1 MIRVSAARPVAVAMF
16 YVALACL
23 GIRAWMNIPIE
34 LMPNAELP
42 RLTVSA
48 SWPGS
53 SPETVEAFLTS
64 PLEAEIQLMDGVAKV
79 TSRSTEDGASIEVR
93 FARDTDMN
101 FARLDLSERL
111 ANLEESVLPAGVG
124 RVAVTPYVPDDF
136 AAAERALMRYTLT
149 GRRTQQSLREHL
161 DDVVAPELSQVEG
174 VAYVSARGGRDRL
187 LEVELDRSRMAALKV
202 TPGDVASGLAGL
214 DMVREAGSVRDETR
228 EWTITIRNRAATAA
242 DVRSAVIGTAA
253 GRSVRISDV
262 ATVRTGYEEARSHYR
277 IDGQPA
283 VSLSVYREVG
293 ANSVAVAERVRER
306 ASGIVSRLP
315 ANTRFVLQYDG
326 SERIREQLSD
336 QRSRAALSVVVILG
350 VLILFL
356 GSVRTSLIVFATIAF
371 SVLIAINVIYFGGYT
386 MNQLTLMGL
395 AAGFGLYVDNSIV
408 VLENIYR
415 RWQEGAPRREAIVDG
430 ARHVV
435 LPVMAATATTLVV
448 YAPFLYLT
456 GEQRVY
462 YLPLAVIIVL
472 SVLGSVVVAFS
483 FIPAMVG
490 RLLPAEQ
497 WRSLADRSRPP
508 PYQRLYLG
516 LVAGTLRRPW
526 IAVAVPALLLV
537 GSGYLFNE
545 HVPRGRLWG
554 WGGGDRTYIDL
565 YVRLPRGSDIERTD
579 EFARFFEDRLS
590 AMPEV
595 REFVT
600 NVSETSSHTRISF
613 PEALEHTSVP
623 VAIKDRLFAYS
634 LGFARAEVRV
644 YGYGPSFYGGGGGSS
659 GNYGIQVL
667 GYNYEE
673 VRDIAENL
681 GARLERFSRI
691 RDVDTNA
698 SFGFGASDRATE
710 FAVAIQ
716 REAAARYKIPV
727 SRLVQHV
734 SAAVRGQVA
743 SNTIKMGGDEIRYD
757 VKLEGHRE
765 VDLHELMNT
774 VVLNPEGEPLRLGQV
789 AAIEEREVLGT
800 ILRED
805 QRYQRTVRYE
815 FRGPR
820 KLGDVTYDAV
830 IDATSVPPGYTL
842 KKGAGWGIW
851 SQEDKSQIY
860 VVLTVA
866 LLLVYMVTAALFES
880 LRLPLCVLLAVP
892 MALIG
897 VFLLFFFSGAHF
909 TREAYIGVIM
919 MGGIVVNNAILLVD
933 HINRVRQE
941 SALALQEAV
950 LQATLERVR
959 PILMTSATTIMALL
973 PLVLFSPTAD
983 ANIWNAI
990 AYTLIGGLLA
1000 STFLVLTVTPA
1011 LYLLFERG
1019 RAGRRAALGGA
1030 TRP

>member
-1 MIRVSAARPVAVAMF
+1 M
-16 YVALACL
+16 
-23 GIRAWMNIPIE
+23 
-34 LMPNAELP
+34 
-42 RLTVSA
+42 
-48 SWPGS
+48 
-53 SPETVEAFLTS
+53 
-64 PLEAEIQLMDGVAKV
+64 
-79 TSRSTEDGASIEVR
+79 
-93 FARDTDMN
+93 
-101 FARLDLSERL
+101 
-111 ANLEESVLPAGVG
+111 
-124 RVAVTPYVPDDF
+124 
-136 AAAERALMRYTLT
+136 
-149 GRRTQQSLREHL
+149 
-161 DDVVAPELSQVEG
+161 
-174 VAYVSARGGRDRL
+174 
-187 LEVELDRSRMAALKV
+187 
-202 TPGDVASGLAGL
+202 
-214 DMVREAGSVRDETR
+214 
-228 EWTITIRNRAATAA
+228 
-242 DVRSAVIGTAA
+242 
-253 GRSVRISDV
+253 
-262 ATVRTGYEEARSHYR
+262 
-277 IDGQPA
+277 
-283 VSLSVYREVG
+283 
-293 ANSVAVAERVRER
+293 
-306 ASGIVSRLP
+306 SRLP

-644 YGYGPSFYGGGGGSS
+644 YGYGPSFYGGGGGSG